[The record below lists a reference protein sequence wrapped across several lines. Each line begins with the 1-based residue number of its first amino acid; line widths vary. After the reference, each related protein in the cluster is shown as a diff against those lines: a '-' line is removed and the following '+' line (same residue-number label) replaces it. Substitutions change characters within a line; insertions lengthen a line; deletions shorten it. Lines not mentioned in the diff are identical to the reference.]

1 VDKAQAAGIKGGKAV
16 KQGNTKATEKAKPDK
31 KVYVPPPPPDGA
43 KILPPA
49 GMPVVK
55 TFPITDGPPPAN
67 MKFPNIDSAP
77 PPTKAD
83 PGAGGEE
90 NKQEV
95 GQDDA
100 EPADDGFTPEQ
111 RRRIQLEEDPDFR
124 KYRMMYRNKIPLF
137 RIIDRINGDGQFTA
151 ADIKMFATQAQI
163 DEADNE
169 LKI

>member
-1 VDKAQAAGIKGGKAV
+1 M

-100 EPADDGFTPEQ
+100 ESISSGGFESSAGGDSFAFPLAPSCHLPAVRSPT
-111 RRRIQLEEDPDFR
+111 LEVESEEA
-124 KYRMMYRNKIPLF
+124 PLLES
-137 RIIDRINGDGQFTA
+137 A
-151 ADIKMFATQAQI
+151 
-163 DEADNE
+163 
-169 LKI
+169 